1 MWRQTYHSVVWTQ
14 LARCFFVASSAEQL
28 ADIDLFITMGTSLT
42 VHPAASLPA
51 AMPPTTMRAVINR
64 ERVGEE
70 VGLDFSAAYAAGD
83 TAETGFA
90 MSMFASPGHA
100 LPARD
105 VFVGGDCDET
115 ILELAARLGWLDK
128 LAALRDCMA
137 PSSMQLLDA
146 KLQVL

>member
-1 MWRQTYHSVVWTQ
+1 M
-14 LARCFFVASSAEQL
+14 
-28 ADIDLFITMGTSLT
+28 
-42 VHPAASLPA
+42 
-51 AMPPTTMRAVINR
+51 
-64 ERVGEE
+64 
-70 VGLDFSAAYAAGD
+70 GLDFSAANAAVD
-83 TAETGFA
+83 TVETGVA